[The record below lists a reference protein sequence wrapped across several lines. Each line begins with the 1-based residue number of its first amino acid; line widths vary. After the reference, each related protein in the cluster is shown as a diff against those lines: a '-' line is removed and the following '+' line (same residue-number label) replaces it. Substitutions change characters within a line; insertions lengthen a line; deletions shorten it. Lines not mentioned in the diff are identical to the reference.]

1 MYIWFIYLNVIMFIS
16 IKRSPL
22 SSYGDGKAASQRKAA
37 NRFLVTAIAVTSL
50 ESKKK
55 RTSSNDDCR
64 AVSVKESIAF
74 SVPRNTVVK
83 AVIGGCCPLRYVN
96 GGEDTIFIVFTQK
109 KKLFLSVSI
118 MCKLPPNFKV
128 DSLVLQ

>member
-74 SVPRNTVVK
+74 SVPRNTV
-83 AVIGGCCPLRYVN
+83 N

>member
-22 SSYGDGKAASQRKAA
+22 SSYGDGKAASQWKAA

-50 ESKKK
+50 ESKKKK

-74 SVPRNTVVK
+74 SVPRNAVVK

-109 KKLFLSVSI
+109 KSYF
-118 MCKLPPNFKV
+118 C
-128 DSLVLQ
+128 Q